1 MAKIHIKGAIVS
13 NDHKDIYDFFGMD
26 ATSPND
32 VLTALDDAKQ
42 GDVEIHISSGGGDI
56 WAGSE
61 IYTALKEYEG
71 NVTVKI
77 MGLAASAASV
87 IAMAGDKVLMSPTAE
102 LMIHNV
108 WTQSTGDF
116 RDMEHTAKVLE
127 TSNKTVAN
135 AYALKTGRSMDELLN
150 LMNEETWFDAKEAK
164 KYGFIDEIMFDD
176 GLSLSA
182 SWNRSAMLPP
192 EVIQKIRNM
201 ERPAVS
207 DKENN
212 SEVLMARLHLLKL
225 GGKEIE

>member
-1 MAKIHIKGAIVS
+1 MAKINIKGAIVS

-32 VLTALDDAKQ
+32 VLTALDKAKS

-77 MGLAASAASV
+77 LGLAASAASV
-87 IAMAGDKVLMSPTAE
+87 IAMAGDKVMMSPTAE

-116 RDMEHTAKVLE
+116 RDMEHAAKVLE

-135 AYALKTGRSMDELLN
+135 AYVLKTGRSMDELLN
-150 LMNEETWFDAKEAK
+150 LMNDETWFDAKAAK
-164 KYGFIDEIMFDD
+164 EYGFVDEIMFDD
-176 GLSLSA
+176 GISLA
-182 SWNRSAMLPP
+182 ANVNRSAMLPP

-201 ERPAVS
+201 ERPAFS